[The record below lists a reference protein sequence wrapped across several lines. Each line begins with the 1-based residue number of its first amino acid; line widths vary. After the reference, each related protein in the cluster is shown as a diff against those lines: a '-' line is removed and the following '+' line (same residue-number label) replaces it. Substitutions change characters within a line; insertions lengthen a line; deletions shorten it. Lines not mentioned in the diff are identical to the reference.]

1 MRLTEEL
8 IASLQRSGQSRHLYD
23 SVVEGLCLSI
33 SGSGAKTWYL
43 CSEFL
48 GEDERIKL
56 GVHPKLSVKAARLK
70 ANRIDALAENFEQK
84 KLTRTPMQPGQAA
97 QPMQKKPARYSRP
110 IEPARA
116 TRTPMQPG
124 QAVQPMQKKPARYS
138 RPIEPARA
146 FQHQEQS
153 RFCQSEQ
160 QREQAEL
167 QLLWNTYEV
176 SRDLQ
181 VLSELLR
188 SGHLQKHP
196 LPAGMAE
203 ELAAFLDLAKPHAQ
217 AAPDRDDDHI
227 FMAYWRHTELKTGS
241 NPLVLDEAALAA
253 CADFME
259 AIGRPCSGETLRVR
273 VSEHYADWRVQ
284 NDAQLQKSA
293 QVLSRV

>member
-1 MRLTEEL
+1 MTLPQMECLMRLTEEL
-8 IASLQRSGQSRHLYD
+8 IASLQRNGQSRHLYD

-70 ANRIDALAENFEQK
+70 ANRIDALADDFEQK
-84 KLTRTPMQPGQAA
+84 KLTRTPMQPRQAA
-97 QPMQKKPARYSRP
+97 QRIQKKAAHHSRS
-110 IEPARA
+110 
-116 TRTPMQPG
+116 
-124 QAVQPMQKKPARYS
+124 V
-138 RPIEPARA
+138 EPARA

-153 RFCQSEQ
+153 RLCQSEQ

-188 SGHLQKHP
+188 SRHLQKHP

-203 ELAAFLDLAKPHAQ
+203 ELADFLDLVKPHAQ

-227 FMAYWRHTELKTGS
+227 FMVYWRHTELKTGS

-259 AIGRPCSGETLRVR
+259 AIGRPCSRETLRVR

-284 NDAQLQKSA
+284 HEAQLQKST
-293 QVLSRV
+293 QVLKDLPSGAAEQ